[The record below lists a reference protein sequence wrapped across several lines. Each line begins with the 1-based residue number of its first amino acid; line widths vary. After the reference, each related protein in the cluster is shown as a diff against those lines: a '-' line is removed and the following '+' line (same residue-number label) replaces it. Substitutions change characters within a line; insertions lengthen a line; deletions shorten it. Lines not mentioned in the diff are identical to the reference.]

1 MEAKK
6 KVVVLLSAGLD
17 STVNIF
23 ETMKHGHKVVLA
35 LTFDYGQKAAK
46 KEIEQSAKIAK
57 YLNVPHKV
65 ISLPWFKDFNSSLT
79 QESMSVP
86 TGSEV
91 ELESKGQPKSSVW
104 VPNRNGIFLNIAAGY
119 AEALGAGTV
128 IPGFNREEAET
139 FADNSRDFLER
150 SSKALELSTSNSV
163 NVGCYTIHMNKP
175 ELVLLGQGLDIPW
188 ELTWPCYLSEDK
200 WCGEC
205 ESCQRARRAF
215 AAAKVDVSHLFKG

>member
-23 ETMKHGHKVVLA
+23 ETIKHGHKVVLA

-57 YLNVPHKV
+57 HLNVPHKV
-65 ISLPWFKDFNSSLT
+65 VSLPWFKDFNSSLT
-79 QESMSVP
+79 QDSLNIP

-91 ELESKGQPKSSVW
+91 ELENKGQPKSSVW

-128 IPGFNREEAET
+128 VPGFNREEAET
-139 FADNSRDFLER
+139 FADNSREFLER
-150 SSKALELSTSNSV
+150 SSKALELSTSNKV

-188 ELTWPCYLSEDK
+188 ELTWPCYLSGDK

-215 AAAKVDVSHLFKG
+215 AAARVDVSNLFKG

>member
-23 ETMKHGHKVVLA
+23 ETIKHGHKVVLA

-57 YLNVPHKV
+57 HLNVPHKV
-65 ISLPWFKDFNSSLT
+65 VSLPWFKDFNSSLT
-79 QESMSVP
+79 QDSINIP
-86 TGSEV
+86 TGSAV
-91 ELESKGQPKSSVW
+91 ELENKGQPKSSVW

-128 IPGFNREEAET
+128 VPGFNREEAET
-139 FADNSRDFLER
+139 FADNSREFLER
-150 SSKALELSTSNSV
+150 SSKALELSTSNKV

-188 ELTWPCYLSEDK
+188 ELTWPCYLSGDK

-215 AAAKVDVSHLFKG
+215 AAARVDVSNLFKG

>member
-23 ETMKHGHKVVLA
+23 ETIKHGHKVVLA

-57 YLNVPHKV
+57 HLNVPHKV
-65 ISLPWFKDFNSSLT
+65 VSLPWFKDFNSSLT
-79 QESMSVP
+79 QDSINIP

-91 ELESKGQPKSSVW
+91 ELENKGQPKSSVW

-128 IPGFNREEAET
+128 VPGFNREEAET
-139 FADNSRDFLER
+139 FADNSREFLER
-150 SSKALELSTSNSV
+150 SSKALELSTSNKV
-163 NVGCYTIHMNKP
+163 NVGCYTIHMNKS

-188 ELTWPCYLSEDK
+188 ELTWPCYLSGDK

-215 AAAKVDVSHLFKG
+215 AAARVDVFNLFKG